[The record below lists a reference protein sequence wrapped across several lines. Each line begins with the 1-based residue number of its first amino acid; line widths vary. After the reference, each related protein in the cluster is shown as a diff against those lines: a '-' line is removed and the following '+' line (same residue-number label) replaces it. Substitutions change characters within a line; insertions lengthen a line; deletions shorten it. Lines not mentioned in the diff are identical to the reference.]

1 MKTITIKATSR
12 VSTKLKDNFYT
23 FEYGEERSIEEG
35 DDIEQA
41 REELWATCNE
51 EVDKQVE
58 EIVAIIRKQR

>member
-1 MKTITIKATSR
+1 MKTTVIKATSR

-58 EIVAIIRKQR
+58 EIVEIIRKQR

>member
-1 MKTITIKATSR
+1 MKTTVIKATSR

>member
-1 MKTITIKATSR
+1 MKTTVIKATSR

-23 FEYGEERSIEEG
+23 FEYGEERSIDEG

-58 EIVAIIRKQR
+58 EIVEIIRKQR